1 MTSIEEL
8 NEFISDIEGK
18 KMTNFQLK
26 ILARAIR
33 KIDALSAT
41 ESKLVEMLSGKPE
54 EYELTESQAKTFNV
68 ICGKV

>member
-8 NEFISDIEGK
+8 DEYISDIEGK
-18 KMTNFQLK
+18 YMTNFQLK
-26 ILARAIR
+26 VLARAKR

-41 ESKLVEMLSGKPE
+41 ESKLVEILSGKPE
-54 EYELTESQAKTFNV
+54 EYELSESQSKTFNA

>member
-8 NEFISDIEGK
+8 DEFILDIEGK
-18 KMTNFQLK
+18 EMTNFQLK
-26 ILARAIR
+26 VLARAKR

-41 ESKLVEMLSGKPE
+41 ESKLVEILSAKPE
-54 EYELTESQAKTFNV
+54 EYELTASQSKIFNA